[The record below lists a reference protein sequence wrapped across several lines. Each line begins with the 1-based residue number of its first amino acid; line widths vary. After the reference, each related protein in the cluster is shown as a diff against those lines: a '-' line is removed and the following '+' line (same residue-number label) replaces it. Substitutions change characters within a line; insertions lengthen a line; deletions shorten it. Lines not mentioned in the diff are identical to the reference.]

1 MSIISSEADSIYI
14 YESLVQSNHPDT
26 LPPLYHDEDLRKA
39 YVQGASRQPTEAEIK
54 AALNEVREFI
64 VLPGGFLENII
75 RTALSAARRKATE
88 EMSNLIHCDMCGY
101 LMTKRWS
108 ETIDGK
114 TYCRDCVPKKR
125 LIDSGEPTEF
135 DDTDEIVCPYCG
147 HRYEDSYECGANDEY
162 FEEEC
167 ENCGREFNV
176 TRIIDISYDT
186 KPKEATEE

>member
-1 MSIISSEADSIYI
+1 M
-14 YESLVQSNHPDT
+14 N
-26 LPPLYHDEDLRKA
+26 
-39 YVQGASRQPTEAEIK
+39 
-54 AALNEVREFI
+54 
-64 VLPGGFLENII
+64 
-75 RTALSAARRKATE
+75 
-88 EMSNLIHCDMCGY
+88 NLIHCDMCGY

-147 HRYEDSYECGANDEY
+147 HRYEDSYECGGNDEY
-162 FEEEC
+162 FEEER